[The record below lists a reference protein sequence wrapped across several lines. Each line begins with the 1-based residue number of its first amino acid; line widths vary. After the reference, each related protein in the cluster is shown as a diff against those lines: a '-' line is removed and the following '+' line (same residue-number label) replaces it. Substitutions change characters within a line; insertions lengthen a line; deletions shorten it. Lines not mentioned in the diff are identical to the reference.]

1 MTAPLDPWEVRRQL
15 RALTSDRRRADAVSA
30 NAMKATRPLVLEGH
44 RLGIG
49 PTELAELAG
58 LSRTTIYD
66 LIAAA
71 MDAAEP
77 TPGGD
82 A

>member
-1 MTAPLDPWEVRRQL
+1 MTAPLDPWEVRRLL
-15 RALTSDRRRADAVSA
+15 RALTSDRRRAEAVST

-58 LSRTTIYD
+58 LSRQTIYD
-66 LIAAA
+66 LLS
-71 MDAAEP
+71 AERQEA
-77 TPGGD
+77 TPD
-82 A
+82 EVR